1 MSKRPDTR
9 PSPSPGTGPRRS
21 VRRLRIA
28 ALAAAAFVVTLSL
41 APLPAAAMAS
51 STALDAAGAVFSAV
65 SGAVSE
71 AGVAPAATAV
81 FNVKDYGAT
90 GNGSANDTAA
100 INNAITA
107 ANNAGAGIVEFP
119 SGTYKSP
126 NTIHMKSDVTL
137 QLDSGSTI
145 LGASAKGYDKAES
158 NANDKYQDYGH
169 SHFHDAMIYGDGLS
183 NIGFTG
189 SGTIDGGGSLIT
201 GNPGSGQ
208 ADKIISL
215 TRCTGLTLSGI
226 TLKRGGHFAALING
240 CDHVVSDHLTI
251 ATSGDRDGWN
261 IISTS
266 DVTITN
272 ITDAANDDA
281 LVFKS
286 DWALGKTINSAHVTV
301 TNAHLS
307 AKCCNA
313 LMFGSETC
321 GDFND
326 YQFNQI
332 TITGAGK
339 SGLGIVSMDGA
350 NISDVH
356 YSNVTMSGVH
366 SPIMEKIGSR
376 KRCGGSPG
384 VGHISNVTY
393 ANVNGTSVNN
403 TNFTATLWGNSSSN
417 NISGITFDG
426 VNLTVPGGSGTVST
440 GVPSNSA
447 TDYNPN
453 SIGTRPAY
461 GWYIHNASGISFTNS
476 SVKFSSNDKRPAVIA
491 NAGSNISFNG
501 FTAQSGSG
509 SPADLVFQNVS
520 GYCVSGSHNSSGGA
534 LKVTSSGS
542 TASCS

>member
-1 MSKRPDTR
+1 MSMLKPRL
-9 PSPSPGTGPRRS
+9 SRRS
-21 VRRLRIA
+21 AALLSAGAVVA
-28 ALAAAAFVVTLSL
+28 ALAAAPLL
-41 APLPAAAMAS
+41 ATSAQAAPTPAAGAGPAAAQ
-51 STALDAAGAVFSAV
+51 
-65 SGAVSE
+65 
-71 AGVAPAATAV
+71 V
-81 FNVKDYGAT
+81 FNVKDFGAK
-90 GNGSANDTAA
+90 GNGSANDSGA
-100 INNAITA
+100 INDAVTA
-107 ANNAGAGIVEFP
+107 ANKAGGGTVEFP
-119 SGTYKSP
+119 SGTYKSQ
-126 NTIHMKSDVTL
+126 NTVHLKSNVTL

-145 LGASAKGYDKAES
+145 VGAGSKGYDKAES
-158 NANDKYQDYGH
+158 NPNDKFQDFGH
-169 SHFHDAMIYGDGLS
+169 SHFHDAMFFGDGLS

-189 SGTIDGGGSLIT
+189 SGTIDGGGNLIT

-240 CDHVVSDHLTI
+240 CDKVVSDHLTI

-286 DWALGKTINSAHVTV
+286 DWALGRTINNAHVTV
-301 TNAHLS
+301 SNAHLS

-321 GDFND
+321 GNFTD
-326 YQFNQI
+326 YQFSDI

-339 SGLGIVSMDGA
+339 SGLGMVSMDGA
-350 NISDVH
+350 DISDVH
-356 YSNVTMSGVH
+356 YKNVTMSGVH

-393 ANVNGTSVNN
+393 DNVTGTSVNSPN
-403 TNFTATLWGNSSSN
+403 YSATLWGNSSSN
-417 NISGITFDG
+417 NISNVTFTG

-440 GVPSNSA
+440 GVPSNSS

-461 GWYIHNASGISFTNS
+461 GWYIHNAAGISFTDS

-491 NAGSNISFNG
+491 NAGSSISFTG
-501 FTAQSGSG
+501 LTAQSGSG
-509 SPADLVFQNVS
+509 SPADLIFQNVS
-520 GYCVSGSHNSSGGA
+520 GYCVSGKTSSGGS
-534 LKVTSSGS
+534 LKVSASGS
-542 TASCS
+542 TASC

>member
-1 MSKRPDTR
+1 MRSLRPRLSKRAAALL
-9 PSPSPGTGPRRS
+9 SAGA
-21 VRRLRIA
+21 VVA
-28 ALAAAAFVVTLSL
+28 ALASTPLL
-41 APLPAAAMAS
+41 A
-51 STALDAAGAVFSAV
+51 STAQAAV
-65 SGAVSE
+65 
-71 AGVAPAATAV
+71 PTAATGAHPDATKV
-81 FNVKDYGAT
+81 FNVKTYGAK
-90 GNGSANDTAA
+90 GDGSANDSGA
-100 INNAITA
+100 INSAITA
-107 ANNAGAGIVEFP
+107 ANSAGGGIVEFP

-126 NTIHMKSDVTL
+126 NTVHLKSDVTL
-137 QLDSGSTI
+137 QLDSGSTVV
-145 LGASAKGYDKAES
+145 GSSAKGYDKAES
-158 NANDKYQDYGH
+158 NPNDKFQDYGH
-169 SHFHDAMIYGDGLS
+169 SHFHDAMFYGDSLT

-189 SGTIDGGGSLIT
+189 SGTIDGGGNLIT

-226 TLKRGGHFAALING
+226 TLKRGGHFGALING
-240 CDHVVSDHLTI
+240 CDNVVSDHLTI

-266 DVTITN
+266 NVTITN

-321 GDFND
+321 GNFTD
-326 YQFNQI
+326 YQFNDI

-339 SGLGIVSMDGA
+339 SGLGMVSMDGA

-356 YSNVTMSGVH
+356 YKNVTMSGVH
-366 SPIMEKIGSR
+366 SPIMEKIGTR

-393 ANVNGTSVNN
+393 DNVTGTSVNSPN
-403 TNFTATLWGNSSSN
+403 YSATLWGAGSSN
-417 NISGITFDG
+417 NISNVTFTG

-440 GVPSNSA
+440 GVPSNNG
-447 TDYNPN
+447 DYNPN

-461 GWYIHNASGISFTNS
+461 GWYIHNASNITFTNS

-491 NAGSNISFNG
+491 NAGSSIDFSG

-509 SPADLVFQNVS
+509 SPADLIFQNVN
-520 GYCVSGSHNSSGGA
+520 GYCVSGKNSSGGS
-534 LKVTSSGS
+534 LRVSSSGS
-542 TASCS
+542 STAC